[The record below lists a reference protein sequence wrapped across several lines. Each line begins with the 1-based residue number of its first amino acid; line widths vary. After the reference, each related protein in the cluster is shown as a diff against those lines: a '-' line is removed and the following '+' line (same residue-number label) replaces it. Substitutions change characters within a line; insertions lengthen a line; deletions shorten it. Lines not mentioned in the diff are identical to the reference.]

1 MNIERRLIEI
11 YRESSNFFYNNIQ
24 NTSQKSKHWK
34 RFNLADFTEENLKN
48 FRNDS
53 KLSRYLDDQ
62 TDSFFLDFMQK

>member
-34 RFNLADFTEENLKN
+34 RFNLADFTEENL
-48 FRNDS
+48 
-53 KLSRYLDDQ
+53 
-62 TDSFFLDFMQK
+62 